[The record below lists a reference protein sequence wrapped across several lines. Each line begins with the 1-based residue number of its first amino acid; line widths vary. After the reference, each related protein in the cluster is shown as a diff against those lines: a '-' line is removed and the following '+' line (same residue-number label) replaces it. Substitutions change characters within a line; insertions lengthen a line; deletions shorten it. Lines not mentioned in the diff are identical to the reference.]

1 MYETKLDEDTP
12 SVVWEFTKDGKMI
25 EYSYFAPIK
34 KWIEEDPWPYSY
46 TPSADGTTGTLTIDS
61 DKYTYEFTNN
71 ELLIH
76 PNGAPLDFIFKPT
89 KWIKGEIKA
98 SDM

>member
-1 MYETKLDEDTP
+1 MLYHFLDENTP
-12 SVVWEFTKDGKMI
+12 RVVWEFTKDGKMI

-34 KWIEEDPWPYSY
+34 KWVEKDPRPYSY
-46 TPSADGTTGTLTIDS
+46 TPSADGTTGTLNIDS
-61 DKYTYEFTNN
+61 DKYNYELTNN
-71 ELLIH
+71 ELKIH

-89 KWIKGEIKA
+89 KGIKGDVKA